1 MAWRSWDRPMVGTY
15 YKLPD
20 ETSLQRGITYT
31 ILPDGRSLRV
41 PSMSKLEVR
50 AQSQSHNED
59 GDHDMMQAL
68 QDILMGK
75 KPVAGRA
82 RMNQRGQA
90 AGNRVGI
97 PMGPIQDFHHGAGFR
112 PIRDGARGA
121 PHVRAPGQVM

>member
-1 MAWRSWDRPMVGTY
+1 MVGTY

-31 ILPDGRSLRV
+31 IMPDGRSLRV

-90 AGNRVGI
+90 QGNRVGAGI
-97 PMGPIQDFHHGAGFR
+97 PMGPDFRHGQGFR
-112 PIRDGARGA
+112 PIRQREQ
-121 PHVRAPGQVM
+121 PVGQM